1 MNRSCTLTRGFVP
14 ALLFALLALLATR
27 SAGAVELNDVY
38 RMSGA
43 YRVTTG
49 GGIRVYYPERCDA
62 VMPRVMSTLRHVKE
76 RMTAQFPNLSTF
88 EVSVILIDH
97 DDRET
102 SAADPNFD
110 TITLGLT
117 EEIGALSTRGYSF
130 EDRFA
135 LRLAHIMILRTLG
148 PAKTAIR
155 RRLGVL
161 SMPPWFI
168 EGMALYNA
176 FPMDSLHVSRLYDM
190 ARTGRMYSM
199 NDLSLINSRES
210 LVREEMS
217 FQAHAMMNFLHSR
230 SKPDAGYH
238 LLRRI
243 AGNPARFDEMFREAF
258 GMPLKD
264 AFREFSEFVRL
275 ECKKRDL
282 PGSAGTSPGEFG
294 EGGFYQG
301 LRRLPGNGGWVWVS
315 SAKRREEVYDLWRLG
330 PGKTTAKG
338 NARTVLENVHPA
350 LLVNPES
357 GTTYIGK
364 YIVNDMRQRRLSLW
378 AVPSKGRPFQVV
390 DEPGSFRPLR
400 ISAGRLWYL
409 NVENGMTR
417 VKSVP
422 VPEEAS
428 DHPGGKRPHPRIEFE
443 FTPSLRPLDVALD
456 VRRGRL
462 LYIQQEGM
470 MRQLMSIDLPD
481 DDSDVRPASGT
492 SATPAVLFT
501 NCGLMRYPCVH
512 GDDILFC
519 AETQNRTLQ
528 LFRIPAGSSTA
539 LRLTRLPG
547 GVWDYDLLEDG
558 TPLVITLQNG
568 GFRPLVVDLSASL
581 APLIPEGP
589 VPPLDTTCSAT
600 PDIALGMFA
609 SVVASAIVASD
620 AAVLPEKIDSTMY
633 TPEYRSS
640 FWLPK
645 MNRDDQ
651 GAVFGVYSYRADRLD
666 RNRLEFSPTYG
677 FKSKNWGYSGDY
689 QHRFNLFKVGF
700 AAEDR
705 VVRKSYLSNSYYE
718 RIRSQNLSLS
728 YPFSL
733 STSLTAGMNMT
744 HRGIAEYPE
753 IGEVPTVGRDHSLYA
768 ELYHRAIRTE
778 PFWDLFP
785 KRGRVVTAS
794 WRRGTNMAGGELM
807 YDSLG
812 IRWNEYVPLGASGWV
827 ATLRGWAAEDD
838 KENGIRRPDDLNLGG
853 TDFLRG
859 YEGSVRYGDSLRA
872 AAFHLGREIPVD
884 IPWIQSWVHKELI
897 VAEAFWEMGDVRNTG
912 RRYQY
917 LFDHGV
923 EIRGRVLLLRR
934 IPLTFRTGV
943 GWPHDGGEKHSY
955 ATVDVTTLTGLLQ

>member
-1 MNRSCTLTRGFVP
+1 
-14 ALLFALLALLATR
+14 
-27 SAGAVELNDVY
+27 
-38 RMSGA
+38 
-43 YRVTTG
+43 
-49 GGIRVYYPERCDA
+49 
-62 VMPRVMSTLRHVKE
+62 
-76 RMTAQFPNLSTF
+76 
-88 EVSVILIDH
+88 
-97 DDRET
+97 
-102 SAADPNFD
+102 
-110 TITLGLT
+110 
-117 EEIGALSTRGYSF
+117 
-130 EDRFA
+130 
-135 LRLAHIMILRTLG
+135 
-148 PAKTAIR
+148 
-155 RRLGVL
+155 
-161 SMPPWFI
+161 
-168 EGMALYNA
+168 
-176 FPMDSLHVSRLYDM
+176 
-190 ARTGRMYSM
+190 
-199 NDLSLINSRES
+199 
-210 LVREEMS
+210 
-217 FQAHAMMNFLHSR
+217 
-230 SKPDAGYH
+230 
-238 LLRRI
+238 
-243 AGNPARFDEMFREAF
+243 
-258 GMPLKD
+258 KD
-264 AFREFSEFVRL
+264 AFREFSEFVKL

-301 LRRLPGNGGWVWVS
+301 LRRLPGNEGWVWVS

-330 PGKTTAKG
+330 PGKTAAKG
-338 NARTVLENVHPA
+338 NARAVLENVHPA
-350 LLVNPES
+350 LLVDPDS

-364 YIVNDMRQRRLSLW
+364 YIVNDMRQRRLVLW
-378 AVPSKGRPFQVV
+378 AVPAKGRPFQVV

-400 ISAGRLWYL
+400 VSAGRLWYL
-409 NVENGMTR
+409 SVENGMTR
-417 VKSVP
+417 VRSVP
-422 VPEEAS
+422 VPDVTTPPRA
-428 DHPGGKRPHPRIEFE
+428 GQRPPSRIEYE
-443 FTPSLRPLDVALD
+443 FAPSLRPLDVALD

-470 MRQLMSIDLPD
+470 MRQLMSVGLPD
-481 DDSDVRPASGT
+481 EGSGGRTASERG
-492 SATPAVLFT
+492 SSPVVLFA
-501 NCGLMRYPCVH
+501 NCGIMRYPSVH

-539 LRLTRLPG
+539 VRLTRLPG
-547 GVWDYDLLEDG
+547 GVWDYDLMEDG
-558 TPLVITLQNG
+558 TPLVITLRNG

-581 APLIPEGP
+581 APLIPEAP
-589 VPPLDTTCSAT
+589 TSPRDATCSAT

-609 SVVASAIVASD
+609 QGGVSAGVASD
-620 AAVLPEKIDSTMY
+620 DAVFPESLDSRMY

-677 FKSKNWGYSGDY
+677 FKSRNWGYAGNY
-689 QHRFNLFKVGF
+689 QHRFDLFKVGF

-718 RIRSQNLSLS
+718 RIRSQDLSLS

-733 STSLTAGMNMT
+733 STSLTAGVNMT
-744 HRGIAEYPE
+744 HRGIAEYPD
-753 IGEVPTVGRDHSLYA
+753 IGDVPTVGRDHSLYA

-778 PFWDLFP
+778 PFWDIFP
-785 KRGRVVTAS
+785 RRGRVVTAS
-794 WRRGTNMAGGELM
+794 WRRGSNMAGGELI

-812 IRWNEYVPLGASGWV
+812 IRWNEYVPLGNTGWV

-838 KENGIRRPDDLNLGG
+838 KENDIRRPDDLNLGG

-859 YEGSVRYGDSLRA
+859 YEGSVRFGDSLRA
-872 AAFHLGREIPVD
+872 AAFHIGRPIPVE
-884 IPWIQSWVHKELI
+884 IPWIQSWVHKELV

-917 LFDHGV
+917 LFDHGF

-955 ATVDVTTLTGLLQ
+955 ATVDITTLTGLLQ